1 MILPR
6 RPRWSPR
13 SLVAALLFAGCN
25 RSSEAPPPLPRT
37 TRGNSSSLPSPP
49 AAPRAVSGAS
59 APAAATPP
67 PAPLDGSRYP
77 WLASPP
83 DGMPPPVDALA
94 RRFPA
99 PKGFQRVATAE
110 NSFGAWLRGLPLAD
124 PLTPV
129 RSFKGA
135 VLRDASH
142 HAVAGVVALDVG
154 AADLQQ
160 CADSII
166 RLHAEWRWSL
176 GDRRMSYKAASGTS
190 LPHERWARG
199 ERVVASGNTLSWSP
213 SAAPSQDHKSFR
225 KYLDMVFNWA
235 NTGALARDA
244 RPTPFAELRPGDF
257 FVLPGSPGHAVLVLD
272 LARAPDGRQVALLGQ
287 GFMPAQNFHVLRD
300 QEGSPWFALRPEEG
314 AVKTPFWDPFPW
326 SSLRRLD

>member
-6 RPRWSPR
+6 RPRWSSR

-25 RSSEAPPPLPRT
+25 RSSEAPFPLART
-37 TRGNSSSLPSPP
+37 TRGDGTPLPSLP
-49 AAPRAVSGAS
+49 AAPLAVSGAS
-59 APAAATPP
+59 APAAATAP

-99 PKGFQRVATAE
+99 PEGFQRVAAADG
-110 NSFGAWLRGLPLAD
+110 SFGAWLRGLPVAD
-124 PLTPV
+124 PRTPV

-190 LPHERWARG
+190 LPYDRWARG

-213 SAAPSQDHKSFR
+213 TAAPSRDHKSFR

-235 NTGALARDA
+235 NTGALARDT
-244 RPTPFAELRPGDF
+244 RPTPFPELRPGDF
-257 FVLPGSPGHAVLVLD
+257 FVLPGSPGHAVLILD

-287 GFMPAQNFHVLRD
+287 GFMPAQNFHILRD
-300 QEGSPWFALRPEEG
+300 PEGSPWFALRPEQG
-314 AVKTPFWDPFPW
+314 SVKTPFWDPFPW